1 MNNELPVQDAW
12 LAEAVQH
19 LGSPAFHSRLL
30 EGLHTALGV
39 DHVSYLSYDAQGR
52 VQAAS
57 AASVLDQDL
66 IESTTE
72 IFVQRFYARDPHYPL
87 MFSDAR
93 RPAAPRPELQLLWT
107 SAAGIGDA
115 EYRRLLFDR
124 PGFDGKVSLVRRW
137 REQTCYLN
145 LYFSRTKVQRERTAR
160 LMRAHAAT
168 LMALAHRHDELVA
181 MQQQLHAPATQA
193 GAWPQLSPRERETAR
208 LMTEGCTAKEIGR
221 RLSLS
226 PATVITYKERVYAK
240 LGVQNLREFLTL
252 AAH

>member
-12 LAEAVQH
+12 LGEAVQH

-72 IFVQRFYARDPHYPL
+72 IFVPH
-87 MFSDAR
+87 
-93 RPAAPRPELQLLWT
+93 
-107 SAAGIGDA
+107 
-115 EYRRLLFDR
+115 
-124 PGFDGKVSLVRRW
+124 KVSLVRRW

-145 LYFSRTKVQRERTAR
+145 LYFSRTKVQRERIAR
-160 LMRAHAAT
+160 LMRVHAAT

-181 MQQQLHAPATQA
+181 MQQHPHAPPAEA
-193 GAWPQLSPRERETAR
+193 RAWPQLSPRERETAC
-208 LMTEGCTAKEIGR
+208 LMAKGSTAKEIGR
-221 RLSLS
+221 QLSLS

-252 AAH
+252 AAR

>member
-1 MNNELPVQDAW
+1 MTNELPVQDAW

-30 EGLHTALGV
+30 EGLHAALGV
-39 DHVSYLSYDAQGR
+39 DHVSYLSYDARGR

-57 AASVLDQDL
+57 AASMLDQHL

-72 IFVQRFYARDPHYPL
+72 IFVKRFYARDPHYPL
-87 MFSDAR
+87 MCSDTR

-107 SAAGIGDA
+107 SPTGIGDA
-115 EYRRLLFDR
+115 EYRRLLFDS
-124 PGFDGKVSLVRRW
+124 PGFTGKVSLVRRW

-145 LYFSRTKVQRERTAR
+145 LYFSRTKAQRDRTTR
-160 LMRAHAAT
+160 LMRAHAST
-168 LMALAHRHDELVA
+168 LMALVHRHDEIASLQRVPEEP
-181 MQQQLHAPATQA
+181 Q
-193 GAWPQLSPRERETAR
+193 AWPELSPRERETAR
-208 LMTEGCTAKEIGR
+208 LLADGCTAKEIGR
-221 RLSLS
+221 HLSLS

-240 LGVQNLREFLTL
+240 LGVQNLREFLTR